1 MAQPKKYP
9 AADHFVA
16 GSDAPELKEV
26 KVGFIPLTDCASV
39 VIASLMKFD
48 EKYGIKIIPCKQP
61 SWAAVRDKV
70 VSGELH
76 AAQALYGLVYGVH
89 LGIGGLQ
96 KDMAVLMTINNN
108 GQGISL
114 ASQLKKKGV
123 TDGPSLAKL
132 IKTQP
137 REYTFAH
144 TFPTGTHAMWLYY
157 WLASYGIDP
166 ISEIKTITVPPSKM
180 VANARFGSMHGFCV
194 GEPWNARGIHDKVSF
209 SVASSQD
216 IWPDHPEKVLGAT
229 AEFVEQNPNTARAL
243 VMAMLDAA
251 KFIDTQSNRTKVA
264 ELIASPDYVDAP
276 VEVIAGRFMGNYED
290 GLGKTW
296 HDANHMKFFNDG
308 KVPFPYLSDG
318 MWFLTQF
325 KRWGLLKDDPDYLAV
340 AKQINRIEL
349 YQQAAAQLNVAVP
362 ADVMRSST
370 FMGDSVWDGKD
381 PKGYAASFKVHAGWK
396 KRAVFVCN
404 S

>member
-1 MAQPKKYP
+1 MPEITSGHAS
-9 AADHFVA
+9 

-26 KVGFIPLTDCASV
+26 RVGFIPLTDCASV

-48 EKYGIKIIPCKQP
+48 EKYGIKIIPVKQP
-61 SWAAVRDKV
+61 SWAAVRDKI

-114 ASQLKKKGV
+114 ARQLKDKGV
-123 TDGPSLAKL
+123 TDGLSLAKL
-132 IKTQP
+132 IKT
-137 REYTFAH
+137 RDRDYIFAH

-166 ISEIKTITVPPSKM
+166 IADIKTITVPPPQM
-180 VANARFGSMHGFCV
+180 VANARLGSMDGFCV
-194 GEPWNARGIHDKVSF
+194 GEPWNARGIYDKVSF

-216 IWPDHPEKVLGAT
+216 VWPDHPEKVLGAT
-229 AEFVEQNPNTARAL
+229 AKFVEQNPNTARAL

-251 KFIDTQSNRTKVA
+251 KFIDTQANRAKVA
-264 ELIASPDYVDAP
+264 ETIASPDYVDAP
-276 VEVIAGRFMGNYED
+276 VDVIAGRFLGNYED

-296 HDANHMKFFNDG
+296 HDTNHMKFFNDG
-308 KVPFPYLSDG
+308 KVPFPWLSDG

-325 KRWGLLKDDPDYLAV
+325 KRWGLLKEDPDYLAV
-340 AKQINRIEL
+340 AKQINRIDIYE
-349 YQQAAAQLNVAVP
+349 QAASQCGVAVP
-362 ADVMRSST
+362 ADAMRSSRLMDGT
-370 FMGDSVWDGKD
+370 VWDGKD
-381 PKGYAASFKVHAGWK
+381 AKEYAARFEVYA
-396 KRAVFVCN
+396 
-404 S
+404 

>member
-1 MAQPKKYP
+1 MAQKYP
-9 AADHFVA
+9 AADHFVSRYPVSGHFVS

-76 AAQALYGLVYGVH
+76 AAQALYGMVYGAH
-89 LGIGGLQ
+89 LGIGGLK

-114 ASQLKKKGV
+114 ASHLKDKGV
-123 TDGPSLAKL
+123 TDGSSLAKL

-137 REYTFAH
+137 RKYTFAH

-157 WLASYGIDP
+157 WLANYGIDP
-166 ISEIKTITVPPSKM
+166 ITDIGTISVPPAQM
-180 VANARFGSMHGFCV
+180 VINARFGSMDGFCV
-194 GEPWNARGIHDKVSF
+194 GEPWNARGIYDNVSF

-216 IWPDHPEKVLGAT
+216 IWPDHPEKVLGTT
-229 AEFVEQNPNTARAL
+229 AEFVEQHPNTARAL

-251 KFIDTQSNRTKVA
+251 KFIDTQANRAKVT

-276 VEVIAGRFMGNYED
+276 VDVIAGRFMGNYES
-290 GLGKTW
+290 GLGKKW
-296 HDANHMKFFNDG
+296 HDQNHMKFFNDG

-325 KRWGLLKDDPDYLAV
+325 KRWGLLKQDPDYLAV

-349 YQQAAAQLNVAVP
+349 YRQAAAQLNVAAP
-362 ADVMRSST
+362 ADAMRSST
-370 FMGDSVWDGKD
+370 LIDGTVWDGKD
-381 PKGYAASFKVHAGWK
+381 PQGYAAEFEAYV
-396 KRAVFVCN
+396 
-404 S
+404 